1 MLYELEYELF
11 LVKGVP
17 MSAVT
22 VEQWKS
28 MFSKTGLTPEQMNK
42 WHQIFEQD
50 NSQGHQSFLEWLNP
64 GDAQWVSKVRNNSK

>member
-1 MLYELEYELF
+1 
-11 LVKGVP
+11 

-28 MFSKTGLTPEQMNK
+28 MFARTGLTQEQMNK

-50 NSQGHQSFLEWLNP
+50 NPQGHQSFLEWLKP
-64 GDAQWVSKVRNNSK
+64 DDVQWIAKVRNDSK